1 MIPKKVYV
9 GKTKIIRAYQGLT
22 LIFRCMATFIAKRA
36 VAISHTAT
44 LDIVSS
50 KQFLAQKVI
59 HSARKSDAG
68 ASVGVATGT
77 KKEIKQEK
85 LANLVSLKLAQMV
98 RGVAVRMK
106 NMSKLSTST
115 AKVAVFQKASKNS
128 IRYSLLSS
136 ASQLLSHRRKMRMAQ
151 ISGPGT
157 GNPVQ
162 ATVSRK
168 QGTLSDMD
176 PDTSPTASTVASK
189 KVTTKANSSAACW
202 TYPEVVNGV
211 LVIRQVY
218 SIEENN
224 NRLEVT

>member
-36 VAISHTAT
+36 VTIWHTAT
-44 LDIVSS
+44 LGIVTS

-68 ASVGVATGT
+68 ASVGVTTGI

-98 RGVAVRMK
+98 KGAAVRMK
-106 NMSKLSTST
+106 NMSKLSAAT

-128 IRYSLLSS
+128 IRYSLLPSV
-136 ASQLLSHRRKMRMAQ
+136 SQLLSHRQKMGMAQ
-151 ISGPGT
+151 FSGPST

-162 ATVSRK
+162 TAVSRK
-168 QGTLSDMD
+168 QGTLSGIE
-176 PDTSPTASTVASK
+176 PDTSPTASTEASRKVA
-189 KVTTKANSSAACW
+189 TKTNSSAACW
-202 TYPEVVNGV
+202 TYPEVVNGI
-211 LVIRQVY
+211 LVIKQVF
-218 SIEENN
+218 SSTQTNE
-224 NRLEVT
+224 RVEVT